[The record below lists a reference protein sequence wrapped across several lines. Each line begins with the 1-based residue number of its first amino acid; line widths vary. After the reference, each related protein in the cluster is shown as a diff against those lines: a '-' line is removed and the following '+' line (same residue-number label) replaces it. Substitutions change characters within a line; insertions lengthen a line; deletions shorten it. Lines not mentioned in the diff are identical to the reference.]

1 MGKLLA
7 FASSFFLPG
16 GPLLAALGYIFKPS
30 RMIVWVPLV
39 FLAVSVMSAGLAM
52 KNYIRSAEASKALVI
67 KQGGQIDQLR
77 GEVQLE
83 RQSVETATKNI
94 VTYTKAVQVY
104 AAKQQVYQA
113 QITTIRSK
121 LAPTKII
128 EKAQTDEKG
137 ATDDLNRDYADMLS
151 MFDSTTNAA
160 AAASGGTP
168 GNPGQ
173 TTVTTTVTRHDTTRE
188 VEHPQKRDTGP

>member
-1 MGKLLA
+1 MGKLFGAALA
-7 FASSFFLPG
+7 FFTPG
-16 GPLLAALGYIFKPS
+16 GPLLAFLGYIFKPS

-39 FLAVSVMSAGLAM
+39 FLVFSVIFAGFEV
-52 KNYIRSAEASKALVI
+52 KNYVKHADANAALVV
-67 KQGGQIDQLR
+67 KQGGQIDQLK
-77 GEVQLE
+77 GEVELE

-104 AAKQQVYQA
+104 AAKQAVYQQ

-121 LAPTKII
+121 LSPTKII
-128 EKAQTDEKG
+128 EKAQTNAQG

-151 MFDSTTNAA
+151 MFDSTTSAA
-160 AAASGGTP
+160 AAASGSGQ

-173 TTVTTTVTRHDTTRE
+173 TTVTTTVTRHDTTRQ
-188 VEHPQKRDTGP
+188 VEHPQKGDTGP